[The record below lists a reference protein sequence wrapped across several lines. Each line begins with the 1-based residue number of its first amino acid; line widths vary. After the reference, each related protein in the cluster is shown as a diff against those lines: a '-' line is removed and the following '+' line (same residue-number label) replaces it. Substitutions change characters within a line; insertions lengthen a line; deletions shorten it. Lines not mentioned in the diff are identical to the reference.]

1 MDVRV
6 TEWGESGP
14 PSACA
19 CFSSV
24 RTCRFQLNALPL
36 LACCSILTRSG
47 PSHIGETLLCRGDVT
62 RRGIAVWEWGES
74 GPTGV

>member
-6 TEWGESGP
+6 TEWGASGP
-14 PSACA
+14 PSACC

-47 PSHIGETLLCRGDVT
+47 PSHIGETLLCRGDGGMT
-62 RRGIAVWEWGES
+62 RRGIAIWE
-74 GPTGV
+74 